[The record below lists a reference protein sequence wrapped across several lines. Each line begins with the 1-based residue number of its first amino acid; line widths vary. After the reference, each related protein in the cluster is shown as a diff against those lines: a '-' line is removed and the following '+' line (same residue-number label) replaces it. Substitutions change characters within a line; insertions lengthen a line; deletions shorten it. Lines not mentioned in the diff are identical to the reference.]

1 MRQIETRHWR
11 RITKAK
17 AKKLYRKGIDI
28 MVIPCKV
35 LPENSWEIGTIT
47 NFSYYDRPRFEN
59 FLNEFC
65 WYNCQSNELGKYP
78 AFYERRPLRME
89 DLEK

>member
-17 AKKLYRKGIDI
+17 AKNMYMMGYGPLLI
-28 MVIPCKV
+28 VPCKV
-35 LPENSWEIGTIT
+35 DPENRWGIGVPIDNQCEPSTEEEWEK
-47 NFSYYDRPRFEN
+47 

-65 WYNCQSNELGKYP
+65 WYNCQYNELGKYP
-78 AFYERRPLRME
+78 AFYERRYE
-89 DLEK
+89 NG